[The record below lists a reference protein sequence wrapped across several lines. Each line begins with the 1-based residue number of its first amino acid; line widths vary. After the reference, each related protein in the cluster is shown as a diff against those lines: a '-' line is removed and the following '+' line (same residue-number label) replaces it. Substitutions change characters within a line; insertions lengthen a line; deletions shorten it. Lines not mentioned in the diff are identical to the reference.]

1 MIYDIGGTQKRAL
14 EEDIEEL
21 KEKYGILPECLLCAR
36 FCKNYNAP
44 NLSLFVCHD
53 KKKLDKSI

>member
-21 KEKYGILPECLLCAR
+21 KEKYGILPECLRCAR
-36 FCKNYNAP
+36 NCKNYNAP
-44 NLSLFVCHD
+44 NLTYFKC
-53 KKKLDKSI
+53 LDKEK